1 MIFPLFSCYEIY
13 YSGCN
18 GRRKLWDVILFD
30 FFGFLW
36 IIFQVFSSQML
47 ISIRGL
53 ERWNFLKLI
62 QPDSNFFS
70 YIQVFP
76 VKHLEQTWQNPDSG
90 LSSPDVQLVWL
101 QSISEISFLEHAEV
115 PFAHPHPCFRLRKH
129 EKCGRDFPEAVR
141 ALKQRWLSG

>member
-76 VKHLEQTWQNPDSG
+76 VKHLEQTWQNPD
-90 LSSPDVQLVWL
+90 
-101 QSISEISFLEHAEV
+101 
-115 PFAHPHPCFRLRKH
+115 
-129 EKCGRDFPEAVR
+129 
-141 ALKQRWLSG
+141 

>member
-1 MIFPLFSCYEIY
+1 MIFPLVALYEIF

-76 VKHLEQTWQNPDSG
+76 VKHLEQTLQNPD
-90 LSSPDVQLVWL
+90 
-101 QSISEISFLEHAEV
+101 
-115 PFAHPHPCFRLRKH
+115 
-129 EKCGRDFPEAVR
+129 
-141 ALKQRWLSG
+141 